1 MENVDLNDVSDK
13 EQENLSQ
20 LVNQDNMI
28 VNDKNNDSNNV
39 IEDILEENNLNN
51 KNEVENDI
59 DNQTVVEEEQEVEIE
74 ASNDDNLEEL
84 EKNNEE
90 NHNEDDLNIKKEH
103 YPWKIEDK
111 DDQRVEVRDGIK
123 LYHELYGTG
132 EQKVLLVMGLGT
144 SCRGWD
150 ATVEEFKDCYDD
162 FQFCTFDNRG
172 MGFSDKPEGRYT
184 TSMMAADA
192 IGLVDY
198 LQWDKFHLVG
208 VSMGGMISQEL
219 ALLIPDRILSLAL
232 CCTHTGAFGTFF
244 PPFFGFKKTMERM
257 FAKTIEEKIPPLI
270 EVLFSPEWLQE
281 KDENG
286 KTNYDLQYEDFFE
299 RSFKIP
305 PPDPHGFY
313 AQLMAVQTHKV
324 NDKRLATLN
333 NFPIEK
339 LILTGLSD
347 HLIAPKHSYKM
358 NNILKP
364 TEFITFE
371 GVGHGVLIEKKE
383 EVKEA
388 LLRNFNRAIEKLEN
402 QNNNNDQEEIEDLQ
416 NE

>member
-132 EQKVLLVMGLGT
+132 EQKVLLVMGLGIC
-144 SCRGWD
+144 SYFL
-150 ATVEEFKDCYDD
+150 FK
-162 FQFCTFDNRG
+162 
-172 MGFSDKPEGRYT
+172 
-184 TSMMAADA
+184 
-192 IGLVDY
+192 
-198 LQWDKFHLVG
+198 
-208 VSMGGMISQEL
+208 
-219 ALLIPDRILSLAL
+219 
-232 CCTHTGAFGTFF
+232 
-244 PPFFGFKKTMERM
+244 
-257 FAKTIEEKIPPLI
+257 
-270 EVLFSPEWLQE
+270 
-281 KDENG
+281 
-286 KTNYDLQYEDFFE
+286 
-299 RSFKIP
+299 
-305 PPDPHGFY
+305 
-313 AQLMAVQTHKV
+313 
-324 NDKRLATLN
+324 
-333 NFPIEK
+333 
-339 LILTGLSD
+339 
-347 HLIAPKHSYKM
+347 
-358 NNILKP
+358 
-364 TEFITFE
+364 
-371 GVGHGVLIEKKE
+371 
-383 EVKEA
+383 
-388 LLRNFNRAIEKLEN
+388 
-402 QNNNNDQEEIEDLQ
+402 
-416 NE
+416 